1 MFEGIVAA
9 RGPCD
14 HCTKTRV
21 LAYISRSS
29 EDEPYGVARSED
41 PLRLCAGCIYKL
53 TRLAGLLLKLEAPPA
68 RKVARK
74 PARAAKPLPRE
85 PVPTPMPSSGLYQP

>member
-1 MFEGIVAA
+1 MFEGIVAS

-14 HCTKTRV
+14 HCTKTRM

-29 EDEPYGVARSED
+29 EDEPYGVERSED

-74 PARAAKPLPRE
+74 PAKARARLPRDLVPS
-85 PVPTPMPSSGLYQP
+85 PVPTAPLDEL